1 MVLTSVAGLAVDGGE
16 LVAGAVAWTAGVAML
31 PGLGVRQ
38 RRVVSALALLGVLG
52 ILASVAHGHAPDWA
66 MMLSANQMLISL
78 LVSVSFLRLVAGTG
92 AGAGSRSVDSTGG
105 DPSRAAARGKRAVW
119 RSMLGIH
126 LLGAVINISV
136 LDIVG
141 ERILRSGEN
150 PKARILL
157 ISRAFSS
164 AGFWS
169 PFWGAAAAVF
179 TYAPRAR
186 LSIMLLVG
194 GVAAA
199 CGLAVSSMTVIRSL
213 GAELRSFEGYP
224 FSLDAVAVP
233 LSLVAAVLVVHV
245 ALPEAP
251 VAGVIMVCS
260 LAITLLV
267 LLRRGPGGMVAALK
281 HHAVTRLPRMDRE
294 LTLFLAAG
302 ILAAGFV
309 DVTQT
314 FGPWTPFTHFRAI
327 QAFLLLTVM
336 VIASLVGI
344 HPVITIAAAA
354 GFLQPIHPNPTLF
367 AMTGLFAWAIQAAG
381 APLSGLNVVMHGR
394 FGVDSFTLARWN
406 AKYAA
411 GCLVLAAG
419 LLPACQLLS
428 TGGR

>member
-1 MVLTSVAGLAVDGGE
+1 MVVASVAGLAFDGGE
-16 LVAGAVAWTAGVAML
+16 LVAGAVAWAAGLTML

-38 RRVVSALALLGVLG
+38 RRVVGALGLLGVLA
-52 ILASVAHGHAPDWA
+52 ILASAARGHAPDWV

-78 LVSVSFLRLVAGTG
+78 LVSVSFLRLVASPR
-92 AGAGSRSVDSTGG
+92 AGFRSPKLAGHDSA
-105 DPSRAAARGKRAVW
+105 RAASHGRRAVW

-141 ERILRSGEN
+141 ERIVRNGEN
-150 PKARILL
+150 YEARVLL

-194 GVAAA
+194 GVAAL
-199 CGLAVSSMTVIRSL
+199 CGLAVSSVTVIRSL
-213 GAELRSFEGYP
+213 GAELRRFEGYP
-224 FSLDAVAVP
+224 FSADAVAVP
-233 LSLVAAVLVVHV
+233 VSLVAAVLGVHV
-245 ALPEAP
+245 ALPNAP
-251 VAGVIMVCS
+251 VAAVIMICS

-267 LLRRGPGGMVAALK
+267 LLRRGPRGMAAALRS
-281 HHAVTRLPRMDRE
+281 HAVTRLPRMDRE

-314 FGPWTPFTHFRAI
+314 FGPWTPFSHFRAV
-327 QAFLLLTVM
+327 QAFLLLTAM
-336 VIASLVGI
+336 VIASIAGI

-406 AKYAA
+406 AKYAV
-411 GCLVLAAG
+411 GCLALAAG

-428 TGGR
+428 AGSR

>member
-1 MVLTSVAGLAVDGGE
+1 
-16 LVAGAVAWTAGVAML
+16 
-31 PGLGVRQ
+31 
-38 RRVVSALALLGVLG
+38 
-52 ILASVAHGHAPDWA
+52 
-66 MMLSANQMLISL
+66 
-78 LVSVSFLRLVAGTG
+78 
-92 AGAGSRSVDSTGG
+92 
-105 DPSRAAARGKRAVW
+105 
-119 RSMLGIH
+119 MLGIH

-141 ERILRSGEN
+141 ERIVRNGEN
-150 PKARILL
+150 SNARVLL

-179 TYAPRAR
+179 TYAPQAR

-199 CGLAVSSMTVIRSL
+199 CGLAVSSVTVIRSL
-213 GAELRSFEGYP
+213 GAELRRFEGYP
-224 FSLDAVAVP
+224 FSADAVAVP
-233 LSLVAAVLVVHV
+233 LILVAAVLGVHV
-245 ALPEAP
+245 ALPDAP
-251 VAGVIMVCS
+251 VAAVIMICS
-260 LAITLLV
+260 LAITLLM
-267 LLRRGPGGMVAALK
+267 LLRRGPLGMVSALK
-281 HHAVTRLPRMDRE
+281 SHAVTRLPRMDRE

-314 FGPWTPFTHFRAI
+314 FGPWTPFSHFRAV
-327 QAFLLLTVM
+327 QAFLLLTAM

-411 GCLVLAAG
+411 GCLALAAG

-428 TGGR
+428 AGSR